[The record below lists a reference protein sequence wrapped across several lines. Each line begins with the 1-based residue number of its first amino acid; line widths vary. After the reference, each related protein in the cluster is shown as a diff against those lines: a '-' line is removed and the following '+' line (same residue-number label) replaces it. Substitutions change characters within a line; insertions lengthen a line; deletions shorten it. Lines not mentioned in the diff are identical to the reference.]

1 MVITTALDKLNATAT
16 PIKVRTV
23 TTSNSSQLMIDLL
36 AGKQNL
42 TEVTIN
48 STMHLEGNS
57 SVANTTTAT
66 NSTNLKESLI
76 NVITLNNVTTGI
88 VNQTLGKT
96 LDNGTLDDEV
106 NALLLSSNLI
116 EINMNGLASAIIGSL
131 NETTAPTSTM
141 NTTNVSLTTLNS
153 GSNSTLPALNSTISH
168 MNCTLNLTE
177 TIASRTTRSPTTIIA
192 NATRLPFTLLN
203 DTSVYVN
210 TTSPTPSLLN
220 DTIPIAM
227 NTTSNTNTTLI

>member
-1 MVITTALDKLNATAT
+1 
-16 PIKVRTV
+16 
-23 TTSNSSQLMIDLL
+23 
-36 AGKQNL
+36 
-42 TEVTIN
+42 VTIN

-76 NVITLNNVTTGI
+76 NAITLNNVTTGI

-131 NETTAPTSTM
+131 NETTAPSTTM
-141 NTTNVSLTTLNS
+141 NTTKGSVTTINS
-153 GSNSTLPALNSTISH
+153 GLNSTLSTLNSTISQI
-168 MNCTLNLTE
+168 NFKLNITE
-177 TIASRTTRSPTTIIA
+177 TIASKTTKPPTIIIA
-192 NATRLPFTLLN
+192 NSTRLPFTLLN

-220 DTIPIAM
+220 VTIPIAM